1 MELTL
6 DKTSFLDEFRT
17 LKSIENRSAP
27 ARTDGFRYLHEMTTC
42 RLADGEGFKIGDLD
56 FTRFTYDDLLDYMTY
71 YSDNLEPKINLAN
84 KLFGVPRSA
93 GAIFAPDK
101 RYY

>member
-1 MELTL
+1 M
-6 DKTSFLDEFRT
+6 SR
-17 LKSIENRSAP
+17 
-27 ARTDGFRYLHEMTTC
+27 
-42 RLADGEGFKIGDLD
+42 
-56 FTRFTYDDLLDYMTY
+56 YDDLCDYMTY

-84 KLFGVPRSA
+84 KLLSVLRSA